1 MANPNIVG
9 VTTINGVTA
18 GQEIS
23 DVAIATQDDSTTNA
37 IAHND
42 SNSDKVFKINALYIS
57 NVAASGSV
65 SVDVATSDQTNIFHI
80 AKGISVPSNSTLDV
94 LSKPIYLL
102 EGVGLYLKAGATDE
116 AEAVVSYE
124 EIS

>member
-42 SNSDKVFKINALYIS
+42 GSSGKVFKVNALYIS
-57 NVAASGSV
+57 NVDGSSTV
-65 SVDVATSDQTNIFHI
+65 VVDVAISDQSDIFHI
-80 AKGISVPSNSTLDV
+80 AKGVSVPPNSTLDV

-102 EGVGLYLKAGATDE
+102 EGVGLYLRAGATDD